1 MKKAC
6 SCCEG
11 HCVEI
16 DEKLEEERENGDGR
30 LFLARIFISLILL
43 GLGIYFKNIY
53 LTILSYLISGY
64 DVLFESVKN
73 IIKGKVF
80 DETFLMSV
88 ASTGAFLIGE
98 GEEGAAV
105 MIFYCLGEYFQNLAV
120 EKSNKAISAIL
131 DLRPDYAF
139 VMRDGQIEKVNP
151 KDVNVGEIMVVKS
164 GEKVPLDGIL
174 LSEEGIFDTKAISG
188 ESLAKVIK
196 RGGEVLS
203 GYIANERACE
213 IEVTKPFSESMA
225 SKIVKLMQTAR
236 QNKAKREDFIKR
248 FAKIYTPS
256 VVMFAVLLALIP
268 SLVFGKDLNTW
279 IHRALVFLVA
289 SCPCALVLSVPL
301 SFYAGMGNSSRH
313 GVLVKGGN
321 FIEVLSKLD
330 LVAFD
335 KTGTL
340 TYGVMKVN
348 EILPQEGFSKEEVL
362 YYAKSAEQNSNHPL
376 AKAILNEGADIS
388 GAKVTDSKELSGLG
402 VVAQV
407 DGKKVVVGRKKL
419 LDDENI
425 PCKEVNDTA
434 LYVGVDGNFAGAIT
448 FTDTI
453 KENAQKTIQK
463 LHDRKIKTM
472 IVSGDSEGPVKNTAN
487 ALGVTNY
494 HHSLFPEDKLEIV
507 KSQKGTVAFVGDGIN
522 DAPVLAASDIGI
534 SMGTIGQDAAIEA
547 SDAVIMGDDP
557 VRIIS
562 AIDSGKKT
570 MRITRQNIIFVLLVK
585 FLVLALGAAGI
596 ANMWLAVF
604 ADVGALL
611 IAVLNTLRIIFYK
624 CKTVEV

>member
-1 MKKAC
+1 
-6 SCCEG
+6 
-11 HCVEI
+11 
-16 DEKLEEERENGDGR
+16 
-30 LFLARIFISLILL
+30 
-43 GLGIYFKNIY
+43 
-53 LTILSYLISGY
+53 
-64 DVLFESVKN
+64 
-73 IIKGKVF
+73 
-80 DETFLMSV
+80 
-88 ASTGAFLIGE
+88 
-98 GEEGAAV
+98 
-105 MIFYCLGEYFQNLAV
+105 
-120 EKSNKAISAIL
+120 
-131 DLRPDYAF
+131 
-139 VMRDGQIEKVNP
+139 
-151 KDVNVGEIMVVKS
+151 
-164 GEKVPLDGIL
+164 
-174 LSEEGIFDTKAISG
+174 
-188 ESLAKVIK
+188 
-196 RGGEVLS
+196 
-203 GYIANERACE
+203 
-213 IEVTKPFSESMA
+213 
-225 SKIVKLMQTAR
+225 
-236 QNKAKREDFIKR
+236 
-248 FAKIYTPS
+248 
-256 VVMFAVLLALIP
+256 
-268 SLVFGKDLNTW
+268 
-279 IHRALVFLVA
+279 
-289 SCPCALVLSVPL
+289 
-301 SFYAGMGNSSRH
+301 
-313 GVLVKGGN
+313 
-321 FIEVLSKLD
+321 
-330 LVAFD
+330 
-335 KTGTL
+335 
-340 TYGVMKVN
+340 
-348 EILPQEGFSKEEVL
+348 
-362 YYAKSAEQNSNHPL
+362 
-376 AKAILNEGADIS
+376 
-388 GAKVTDSKELSGLG
+388 ELSGLG

-534 SMGTIGQDAAIEA
+534 SVGTIGQDAAIEA

-562 AIDSGKKT
+562 AIDSAKKT